1 MSAFKMHT
9 IRSLS
14 ALCAIIDVWYFIM
27 STGLTSQVCMSLRL
41 VSKIDTFYYSLLL
54 FNLCTALGEFN
65 AVPYSHLTF
74 SILCQKFYFI
84 CHSTLYL
91 SCVINNRVVCDCQI

>member
-27 STGLTSQVCMSLRL
+27 YTGLTSQVCMSLRL

-74 SILCQKFYFI
+74 SILFVKNFILSAILHCI
-84 CHSTLYL
+84 CH
-91 SCVINNRVVCDCQI
+91 V